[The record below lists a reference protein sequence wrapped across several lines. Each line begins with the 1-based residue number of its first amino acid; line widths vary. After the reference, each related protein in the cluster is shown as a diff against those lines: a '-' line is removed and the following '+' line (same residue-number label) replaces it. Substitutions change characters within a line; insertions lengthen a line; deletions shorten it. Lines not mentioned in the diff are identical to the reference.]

1 MAPIQAM
8 MRSRSVAPA
17 RMGTK
22 RRKAMASPGA
32 SGEFMIRNAAKAN
45 GFESQ
50 TNPKISQP

>member
-1 MAPIQAM
+1 
-8 MRSRSVAPA
+8 
-17 RMGTK
+17 
-22 RRKAMASPGA
+22 MASSGA